1 MTQREIVVEYER
13 IQLIR
18 KRAKTRLR
26 HCPGCGHSSDFVSLD
41 KAAQLFEVD
50 RDVLVTFI
58 DRHLSHAQS
67 VNSSETEIC
76 IAELLRSASALSVG
90 TNIGR
95 IEE

>member
-18 KRAKTRLR
+18 KRAKTRVG

-41 KAAQLFEVD
+41 NAAQLFEVE

-58 DRHLSHAQS
+58 DRHLSHAHS
-67 VNSSETEIC
+67 VNNSETEIC
-76 IAELLRSASALSVG
+76 IAELLRNARALNGG